1 MAADLHLQ
9 GWGLATGL
17 GLDVSFQTSS
27 HSGVSSV
34 ALVTQL
40 VQATHICNNVLCE
53 MGMVPGDAV
62 APSTRADDEEN
73 PAGQRPK

>member
-1 MAADLHLQ
+1 MAADLQLQ

-40 VQATHICNNVLCE
+40 VQAINICNSILCE

-62 APSTRADDEEN
+62 APSTRTDDEKD
-73 PAGQRPK
+73 PAGQRPE